1 MQNIALIFQNAKDSS
16 NDDLSCVNVDQY
28 HRPLYYHNNYH
39 IHCHEDLEPGSKVT
53 ILNIGWHILFL
64 SLIHSA

>member
-1 MQNIALIFQNAKDSS
+1 MQNIALIFQNAKHSS

-39 IHCHEDLEPGSKVT
+39 IHCHEDLEPGTKVT